1 MKRAEVDVSS
11 NLQQDFKAY
20 EMIDSKVLGQHG
32 GELLLESMYSAFDP
46 QVLGMICLKSKVL
59 VLRSLLAL
67 AIILGSFR
75 F

>member
-1 MKRAEVDVSS
+1 
-11 NLQQDFKAY
+11 
-20 EMIDSKVLGQHG
+20 MIDSKVLGQHG